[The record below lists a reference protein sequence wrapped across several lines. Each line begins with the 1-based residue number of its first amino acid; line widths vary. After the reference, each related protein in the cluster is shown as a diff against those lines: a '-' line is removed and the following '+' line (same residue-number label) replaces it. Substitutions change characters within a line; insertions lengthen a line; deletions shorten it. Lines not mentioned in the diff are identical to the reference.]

1 MTKIDKDNMEILK
14 KVKSIFNDIPLF
26 CCEESRSIFNRSKV
40 VLSKRDL
47 ENVQNYLSNLM
58 ENKNEFLAEI
68 DQLENKINEQNK
80 QLEEAVD
87 LIASN
92 NQMISILKN
101 QLMKS
106 RDEVNDLYKV
116 YQLEKDKVRSLQQ
129 EIEDLTNPQVDEDDE
144 LEMTDNLDD
153 YPEKEKIKKT
163 KSQENLM
170 IHSVF
175 ENQNTSQNDSPIAK
189 KMRENALKKNFE
201 MIKKDDYYQH
211 SVFVVFHPHSSNIF
225 YHSIEELLILGVDG
239 RTVYQKNFIQN
250 SEKHESYLFDDE
262 REKIYSILF
271 NASCIISYQTSNLI
285 KYLFGNQI
293 AITNIP
299 FLDLKKIYQK
309 QNRII
314 PVDDVTLAAKNIDPT
329 FAIDDRSLNNKAK
342 AIQTLFNYSVKE
354 YHKFS
359 DFIKDT
365 QLDSLENLLPTWH
378 LDEFMESN
386 K

>member
-26 CCEESRSIFNRSKV
+26 CCEGSRSILDRSKV

-47 ENVQNYLSNLM
+47 ENVQKYLSNLM

-80 QLEEAVD
+80 QIEEAVD
-87 LIASN
+87 LITSN
-92 NQMISILKN
+92 NQMISTLNN

-153 YPEKEKIKKT
+153 YPEKEKIRKT
-163 KSQENLM
+163 KSQENRM
-170 IHSVF
+170 IQSVF
-175 ENQNTSQNDSPIAK
+175 GNQNTSQNDSPIAK

-239 RTVYQKNFIQN
+239 RTVYQKKFIQN

-262 REKIYSILF
+262 REKIHTILF

-314 PVDDVTLAAKNIDPT
+314 PVDDVTLAAKNIDST

-342 AIQTLFNYSVKE
+342 AIQILFNYSVIE
-354 YHKFS
+354 YHNFS

-378 LDEFMESN
+378 LDEFMES
-386 K
+386 KK